1 LVVFLK
7 GLHHERMCSMAWK
20 TLTYR
25 ITGDAPLI
33 MHNGALANPL
43 SAASKQLKQ
52 VTSKKK
58 KTDADFER
66 MAEIEFKAGLYMD
79 EDSGPVIPGENIEAT
94 LYSAAKITKEGKIA
108 KSACFVPKHAVL
120 LYEGP
125 RDADGL
131 WQEEEFRNCVG
142 VKVGMSRIMRTR
154 PIFKDWSAVIEVEYE
169 DSVVNEE
176 QVDRWV
182 NSAGTQVG
190 LCDWRPRCGRF
201 TAEKVEN
208 VTVKKARREREAV
221 GA

>member
-1 LVVFLK
+1 
-7 GLHHERMCSMAWK
+7 MAWK

-43 SAASKQLKQ
+43 SPAAKQLKQ
-52 VTSKKK
+52 VSGKRK

-66 MAEIEFKAGLYMD
+66 MAEIEFKAGLYID

-94 LYSAAKITKEGKIA
+94 LYSAAKLSKEGKQA
-108 KSACFVPKHAVL
+108 KSACFVPKHAAL
-120 LYEGP
+120 QYDGP

-131 WQEEEFRNCVG
+131 WEDERFRNCVG

-154 PIFKDWSAVIEVEYE
+154 PIFKEWSAVIEVEYE
-169 DSVVNEE
+169 DSLVNEE

-182 NSAGTQVG
+182 HAAGTQVG

-201 TAEKVEN
+201 TAEKVA
-208 VTVKKARREREAV
+208 TAKKKSKSGETV
-221 GA
+221 GAT

>member
-1 LVVFLK
+1 
-7 GLHHERMCSMAWK
+7 MAWK

-120 LYEGP
+120 LYDGP

-154 PIFKDWSAVIEVEYE
+154 PIFESWSLSTVAHMDETVLNLGDLQRIAR
-169 DSVVNEE
+169 
-176 QVDRWV
+176 Q
-182 NSAGTQVG
+182 AGEMVG
-190 LCDWRPRCGRF
+190 LGDYRPRFGRF
-201 TAEKVEN
+201 TAEIS
-208 VTVKKARREREAV
+208 AA
-221 GA
+221 

>member
-1 LVVFLK
+1 
-7 GLHHERMCSMAWK
+7 MAWK

>member
-1 LVVFLK
+1 
-7 GLHHERMCSMAWK
+7 
-20 TLTYR
+20 
-25 ITGDAPLI
+25 
-33 MHNGALANPL
+33 MHNGSLANPL

-52 VTSKKK
+52 VSSKKK

-79 EDSGPVIPGENIEAT
+79 DDSGPVIPGENIEAT
-94 LYSAAKITKEGKIA
+94 IYSAAKITKEGKIA
-108 KSACFVPKHAVL
+108 KSACFVPNHAVL
-120 LYEGP
+120 QYAGP

-131 WQEEEFRNCVG
+131 WQEESFRNCVG
-142 VKVGMSRIMRTR
+142 VKIGMSRIMRTR
-154 PIFKDWSAVIEVEYE
+154 PIFKDWAAVIEVEFE

-201 TAEKVEN
+201 TAEKVAI
-208 VTVKKARREREAV
+208 VKTRKQAPEAV
-221 GA
+221 GAV

>member
-1 LVVFLK
+1 
-7 GLHHERMCSMAWK
+7 MAWK

-33 MHNGALANPL
+33 MHNGSLANPL

-52 VTSKKK
+52 VSSKKK

-94 LYSAAKITKEGKIA
+94 IYSAAKITKEGKTA

-120 LYEGP
+120 QYTGP

-131 WQEEEFRNCVG
+131 WQDEQFRNCVG

-154 PIFKDWSAVIEVEYE
+154 PVFKEWAAVIEVEYE

-182 NSAGTQVG
+182 HAAGTQVG

-201 TAEKVEN
+201 TAEKVA
-208 VTVKKARREREAV
+208 VVKARKQAPESV
-221 GA
+221 GVA

>member
-1 LVVFLK
+1 
-7 GLHHERMCSMAWK
+7 MAWK
-20 TLTYR
+20 TLAYR

-43 SAASKQLKQ
+43 SAAAKQLKQ

-66 MAEIEFKAGLYMD
+66 MAEIEFKAGLYID

-94 LYSAAKITKEGKIA
+94 IYAAAKITKEGKQA
-108 KSACFVPKHAVL
+108 KSSCFVPRHAVL
-120 LYEGP
+120 QYDGP

-131 WQEEEFRNCVG
+131 WQDERFRNCVG
-142 VKVGMSRIMRTR
+142 VKVGMSRVMRTR
-154 PIFKDWSAVIEVEYE
+154 PIFKEWSAVIEIEFE
-169 DSVVNEE
+169 DSILNED

-182 NSAGTQVG
+182 QAAGTQVG

-201 TAEKVEN
+201 TAEKIAN
-208 VTVKKARREREAV
+208 VPAKKRKPEAV
-221 GA
+221 GAA

>member
-1 LVVFLK
+1 
-7 GLHHERMCSMAWK
+7 MAWK

-120 LYEGP
+120 LYDGP

-208 VTVKKARREREAV
+208 VTIKKARRERETV

>member
-1 LVVFLK
+1 
-7 GLHHERMCSMAWK
+7 MAWK
-20 TLTYR
+20 TLTYL

-52 VTSKKK
+52 VSSKKK

-79 EDSGPVIPGENIEAT
+79 DDSGPVIPGENIEAT

-120 LYEGP
+120 HYDGP

-169 DSVVNEE
+169 DSIVNEE

-182 NSAGTQVG
+182 NAAGTQIG

-208 VTVKKARREREAV
+208 VTIKKARRERETV

>member
-1 LVVFLK
+1 
-7 GLHHERMCSMAWK
+7 MAWK

-79 EDSGPVIPGENIEAT
+79 DDSGPVIPGENIEAT

-125 RDADGL
+125 RDADAL

-208 VTVKKARREREAV
+208 VTVKKARRERETV

>member
-1 LVVFLK
+1 
-7 GLHHERMCSMAWK
+7 MAWK

-52 VTSKKK
+52 VSSKKK

-79 EDSGPVIPGENIEAT
+79 DDSGPVIPGENIEAT
-94 LYSAAKITKEGKIA
+94 IYSAAKITKEGKTA

-120 LYEGP
+120 QYAGP

-131 WQEEEFRNCVG
+131 WQDERFRNCVG

-154 PIFKDWSAVIEVEYE
+154 PIFKDWAAVIEVEYE

-182 NSAGTQVG
+182 HAAGTQVG

-201 TAEKVEN
+201 TAEKLAA
-208 VTVKKARREREAV
+208 VKERKKTPGAV
-221 GA
+221 AAT

>member
-1 LVVFLK
+1 
-7 GLHHERMCSMAWK
+7 MAWK

-120 LYEGP
+120 LYDGP

-169 DSVVNEE
+169 DSDVNEE

-208 VTVKKARREREAV
+208 VTIKKARRERETV